1 MQNDKWALGEFFYN
15 PVMACFS
22 ELSRSLDG
30 WSPSLPTFQLE
41 GHLVGGTG
49 LLDGRFTTLQHIHYH
64 FQSSQQPYRV
74 SLTILILHQSLS
86 TVILR
91 TSGAWSSLAVGAAL
105 CIGGCL
111 VAFLVSTYEVSVTP
125 SLQVVNQKCLPT
137 WPTVLGGTMIPDWK
151 PLVYSKQAPYCV
163 EEPVGGTRT
172 LDRKDIDLSSD
183 SLTYQLCYLLP
194 DTSLRFS
201 FSKWKQS
208 LPSRFLRELHM
219 CFFILKSLSC

>member
-1 MQNDKWALGEFFYN
+1 M
-15 PVMACFS
+15 
-22 ELSRSLDG
+22 

-49 LLDGRFTTLQHIHYH
+49 LLDRRFIMLQHIHYH

-86 TVILR
+86 AVTLR
-91 TSGAWSSLAVGAAL
+91 TFGAWSSLVVGAAP

-111 VAFLVSTYEVSVTP
+111 AVFLVSSYEVSVAP
-125 SLQVVNQKCLPT
+125 SLQVVNQKRLPS
-137 WPTVLGGTMIPDWK
+137 WSTVPGGTMIPDWK
-151 PLVYSKQAPYCV
+151 PLVYSKQALCCV
-163 EEPVGGTRT
+163 EEPVGGAWT
-172 LDRKDIDLSSD
+172 LDRKDMDLSSD

-219 CFFILKSLSC
+219 CFFILKSLAC